1 MQVTAKLSYLRI
13 APRKVRLVADMLRG
27 RSVEEA
33 QNILNFTVKKAT
45 LPVLKLLR
53 SAVANAKNNFHLE
66 EENLYIS
73 KVLVNEG
80 PKLKRWIARARGKAD
95 EIQKKTSHITIV
107 LGEIRKESVTAEK
120 YVKKEE
126 GVKKEEKG
134 AERIEKA
141 PKTKKEKLRP
151 GAGAPKPKKERGTKK
166 VFRRTAF

>member
-13 APRKVRLVADMLRG
+13 APRKVRLVADMVRG
-27 RSVEEA
+27 RPVEEA
-33 QNILNFTVKKAT
+33 KNILQFVVKKAT
-45 LPVLKLLR
+45 LPFLKLLK

-73 KVLVNEG
+73 KVLVGEG

-107 LGEIRKESVTAEK
+107 LGEIKKGVAAEK

-134 AERIEKA
+134 AKRIEKA
-141 PKTKKEKLRP
+141 PKAKKEKLRP
-151 GAGAPKPKKERGTKK
+151 VAGEAPKPKKERETKK
-166 VFRRTAF
+166 VFRRTVF

>member
-1 MQVTAKLSYLRI
+1 
-13 APRKVRLVADMLRG
+13 MLRG

-53 SAVANAKNNFHLE
+53 SAVANAKNNFHIE
-66 EENLYIS
+66 KENLYIS

-107 LGEIRKESVTAEK
+107 LGEIKRDVAAEK

-126 GVKKEEKG
+126 GVKKEERG

-141 PKTKKEKLRP
+141 PKAKKEKLRP
-151 GAGAPKPKKERGTKK
+151 AAEGLKPKKEKERETKK